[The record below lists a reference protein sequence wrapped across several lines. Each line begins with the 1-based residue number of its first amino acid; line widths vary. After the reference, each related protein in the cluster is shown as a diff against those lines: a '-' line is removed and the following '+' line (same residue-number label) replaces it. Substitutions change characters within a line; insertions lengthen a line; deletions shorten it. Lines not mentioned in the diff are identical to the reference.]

1 MPNMNLF
8 KNTRLIFFILVSLSF
23 SVSSQNNLKDPS
35 LNGKNIIYVYGG
47 MKGHSP
53 KERVNLFVPILE
65 KEGAN
70 VKVFDS
76 FSVYEDEKLMNE
88 ADLIIQIFTDAFTS
102 DPRMNNEQFKGLQNA
117 LINGTGF
124 AGWHGGLGDSSPNP
138 LYHFIVGGDFVS
150 HPGELKE
157 MKTAK
162 YEVKIYDSEDYITN
176 GISDFKIFGSEQ
188 YYMMIDPNVKVLAV
202 SEFKLNNWPTNENE
216 IKGSFMPVIWK
227 KNYGK
232 GRVFYSSIGHYL
244 REFEIPEVLTMQMR
258 GFRWASEGKYHL
270 KENLI
275 SPVYKK

>member
-1 MPNMNLF
+1 MPNMNLS

-53 KERVNLFVPILE
+53 KESVNLFVPILE

>member
-1 MPNMNLF
+1 MPNMNLS

-53 KERVNLFVPILE
+53 KESVNLFVPILE

-70 VKVFDS
+70 VKVFES

>member
-1 MPNMNLF
+1 MKLF
-8 KNTRLIFFILVSLSF
+8 KNTRLIFLILISFSF
-23 SVSSQNNLKDPS
+23 SVSSQNNHKDPS
-35 LNGKNIIYVYGG
+35 LRGKNIIYVYGG
-47 MKGHSP
+47 MNGHSP
-53 KERVNLFVPILE
+53 KESVNLFVPILE
-65 KEGAN
+65 KEGAI
-70 VKVFDS
+70 VKVYDN
-76 FSVYEDEKLMNE
+76 FSVFEDEKLMNE
-88 ADLIIQIFTDAFTS
+88 ADLIIQTFTDAFSS
-102 DPRMNNEQFKGLQNA
+102 DPRMNNDQFKGLRKA

-157 MKTAK
+157 MKTAE
-162 YEVKIYDSEDYITN
+162 YEVKIYDSEDYVTD
-176 GISDFKIFGSEQ
+176 GLSDFKIFGSEQ

-202 SEFKLNNWPTNENE
+202 SEFKLNNWPNNENE

-244 REFEIPEVLTMQMR
+244 REFQIPEALTMQMR

>member
-1 MPNMNLF
+1 MSNMKFF
-8 KNTRLIFFILVSLSF
+8 KNTRLIFFILVSF
-23 SVSSQNNLKDPS
+23 PFYVSSQNNLKDPS

-53 KERVNLFVPILE
+53 KESVNLFVPILE
-65 KEGAN
+65 KEGAS
-70 VKVFDS
+70 VKVFDN

-102 DPRMNNEQFKGLQNA
+102 DPKMNNEQFRGLRNA

-157 MKTAK
+157 MKTAE

-176 GISDFKIFGSEQ
+176 GISDFKINGSEQ

-202 SEFKLNNWPTNENE
+202 SEFKLNNWPTNENK

-232 GRVFYSSIGHYL
+232 GRVFYRSIGHYL
-244 REFEIPEVLTMQMR
+244 RECEIPEVLTMQMR

>member
-53 KERVNLFVPILE
+53 KESVNLFVPILE

>member
-1 MPNMNLF
+1 MKLY
-8 KNTRLIFFILVSLSF
+8 KNTRLILLILVSFSF

-35 LNGKNIIYVYGG
+35 IHGKNIIYVYGG
-47 MKGHSP
+47 MNGHSP
-53 KERVNLFVPILE
+53 KESVNLFVPILE
-65 KEGAN
+65 KEGAI
-70 VKVFDS
+70 VKVFDN
-76 FSVYEDEKLMNE
+76 FSVFEDEKLMNE
-88 ADLIIQIFTDAFTS
+88 ADLIIQTFTDAFSS
-102 DPRMNNEQFKGLQNA
+102 DPRMNNDQFKGLRKA

-157 MKTAK
+157 MKTAE
-162 YEVKIYDSEDYITN
+162 YEVKIYDSEDYITD
-176 GISDFKIFGSEQ
+176 GLSDFKIFGSEQ

-202 SEFKLNNWPTNENE
+202 SEFKLNNWPNIENE

-244 REFEIPEVLTMQMR
+244 REFQIPEVLTMQMR

>member
-1 MPNMNLF
+1 MSNMKFF
-8 KNTRLIFFILVSLSF
+8 KNTRLIFFILVSF
-23 SVSSQNNLKDPS
+23 PFYVSSQNNLKDPS

-53 KERVNLFVPILE
+53 KESVNLFVPILE
-65 KEGAN
+65 KEGAS
-70 VKVFDS
+70 VKVFDN

-102 DPRMNNEQFKGLQNA
+102 DPKMNNEQFKGLQNA

-138 LYHFIVGGDFVS
+138 LYHFIVGGDFIS

-202 SEFKLNNWPTNENE
+202 SEFKLNNWHTNENE

>member
-1 MPNMNLF
+1 MSNMKFF
-8 KNTRLIFFILVSLSF
+8 KNTRLIFFILVSF
-23 SVSSQNNLKDPS
+23 PFYVSSQNNLKDPS

-53 KERVNLFVPILE
+53 KESVNLFVPILE
-65 KEGAN
+65 KEGAS
-70 VKVFDS
+70 VKVFDN

-102 DPRMNNEQFKGLQNA
+102 DPKMNNEQFKGLQNA

-157 MKTAK
+157 MKTAE

-176 GISDFKIFGSEQ
+176 GISDFKINGSEQ

-202 SEFKLNNWPTNENE
+202 SEFKLNNWPTNENK

>member
-1 MPNMNLF
+1 MKLY
-8 KNTRLIFFILVSLSF
+8 KNTRLILLILVSFSF
-23 SVSSQNNLKDPS
+23 SVSSQKNIKDPS

-47 MKGHSP
+47 MNGHSP
-53 KERVNLFVPILE
+53 KESVNLFVPILE
-65 KEGAN
+65 KEGAI
-70 VKVFDS
+70 VKVFDN

-88 ADLIIQIFTDAFTS
+88 ADLIIQTFTDAFSS
-102 DPRMNNEQFKGLQNA
+102 DPRMNNDQFKGLREA

-157 MKTAK
+157 MKTAE
-162 YEVKIYDSEDYITN
+162 YEVKIYDSEDYITD
-176 GISDFKIFGSEQ
+176 GLSDFKIFGSEQ

-202 SEFKLNNWPTNENE
+202 SEFKLNNWPNNENE

-244 REFEIPEVLTMQMR
+244 REFQIPEVLTMQMR

>member
-1 MPNMNLF
+1 MKFF
-8 KNTRLIFFILVSLSF
+8 KNTRLIFFILVSF
-23 SVSSQNNLKDPS
+23 PFYVSSQNNLKDPS

-53 KERVNLFVPILE
+53 KESVNLFVPILE
-65 KEGAN
+65 KEGAS
-70 VKVFDS
+70 VKVFDN

-102 DPRMNNEQFKGLQNA
+102 DPKMNNEQFKGLQNA

-202 SEFKLNNWPTNENE
+202 SEFKLNNWHTNENE

>member
-1 MPNMNLF
+1 MKFF
-8 KNTRLIFFILVSLSF
+8 KNTRLIFFILVSF
-23 SVSSQNNLKDPS
+23 PFYVSSQNNLKDPS

-53 KERVNLFVPILE
+53 KESVNLFVPILE
-65 KEGAN
+65 KEGAS
-70 VKVFDS
+70 VKVFDN

-102 DPRMNNEQFKGLQNA
+102 DPKMNNEQFKGLQNA

-157 MKTAK
+157 MKTAE

-176 GISDFKIFGSEQ
+176 GISDFKISGSEQ

-244 REFEIPEVLTMQMR
+244 KEFQIPEVLTMQMR

>member
-53 KERVNLFVPILE
+53 KESVNLFVPILE

-76 FSVYEDEKLMNE
+76 FSVYEDDKLMNE

>member
-1 MPNMNLF
+1 MSNMKFF
-8 KNTRLIFFILVSLSF
+8 KNTRLIFFILVSF
-23 SVSSQNNLKDPS
+23 PFYVSSQNNLKDPS

-53 KERVNLFVPILE
+53 KESVNLFVPILE
-65 KEGAN
+65 KEGAS
-70 VKVFDS
+70 VKVFDN

-102 DPRMNNEQFKGLQNA
+102 DPKMNNEQFKGLQNA

-157 MKTAK
+157 MKTAE

-176 GISDFKIFGSEQ
+176 GISDFKINGSEQ

-202 SEFKLNNWPTNENE
+202 SEFKLNNWPTNENK

-244 REFEIPEVLTMQMR
+244 KEFQIPEVLTMQMR

>member
-1 MPNMNLF
+1 MKFF
-8 KNTRLIFFILVSLSF
+8 KNTRLIFFILVSF
-23 SVSSQNNLKDPS
+23 PFYVSSQNNLKDPS

-53 KERVNLFVPILE
+53 KESINLFVPILE
-65 KEGAN
+65 KEGAS
-70 VKVFDS
+70 VKVFDN

-102 DPRMNNEQFKGLQNA
+102 DPKMNNEQFKGLQNA

-157 MKTAK
+157 MKTAE

-176 GISDFKIFGSEQ
+176 GISDFKINGSEQ

-202 SEFKLNNWPTNENE
+202 SEFKLNNWPTNENK

>member
-53 KERVNLFVPILE
+53 KESVNLFVPILE

-232 GRVFYSSIGHYL
+232 GRVFYSSMGHYL

>member
-1 MPNMNLF
+1 MKFF
-8 KNTRLIFFILVSLSF
+8 KNTRLIFFILVSF
-23 SVSSQNNLKDPS
+23 PFYVSSQNNLKDPS

-53 KERVNLFVPILE
+53 KESVNLFVLILE
-65 KEGAN
+65 KEGAS
-70 VKVFDS
+70 VKVFDN

-102 DPRMNNEQFKGLQNA
+102 DPKMNNEQFKGLQNA

-157 MKTAK
+157 MKTAE

-176 GISDFKIFGSEQ
+176 GISDFKINGSEQ

-202 SEFKLNNWPTNENE
+202 SEFKLNNWPTNENK

>member
-1 MPNMNLF
+1 MKLF
-8 KNTRLIFFILVSLSF
+8 KNTKLILLILVSFPF
-23 SVSSQNNLKDPS
+23 SVSSQNNLNDPS

-47 MKGHSP
+47 MNGHSP
-53 KERVNLFVPILE
+53 KESVNLFVPILE
-65 KEGAN
+65 KEGAS
-70 VKVFDS
+70 VKVFDN
-76 FSVYEDEKLMNE
+76 FSVYKDEKLMNE

-102 DPRMNNEQFKGLQNA
+102 DPKMNNEQFKGLRNA

-157 MKTAK
+157 MKTAE
-162 YEVKIYDSEDYITN
+162 YEVKIYDSDDYITN

-202 SEFKLNNWPTNENE
+202 SEFKLNNWPTNQNE

-232 GRVFYSSIGHYL
+232 GRVFYSSIGHHL

>member
-1 MPNMNLF
+1 MKLF
-8 KNTRLIFFILVSLSF
+8 KNTRLIFLILISFSF
-23 SVSSQNNLKDPS
+23 SVSSQNNHKDPS
-35 LNGKNIIYVYGG
+35 LHGKNIIYVYGG
-47 MKGHSP
+47 MNGHSP
-53 KERVNLFVPILE
+53 KESVNLFVPILE
-65 KEGAN
+65 KEGAI
-70 VKVFDS
+70 VKVFDN
-76 FSVYEDEKLMNE
+76 FSVFEDEKLMNE
-88 ADLIIQIFTDAFTS
+88 ADLIIQTFTDAFSS
-102 DPRMNNEQFKGLQNA
+102 DPRMNNDQFKGLREA

-157 MKTAK
+157 MKTAE
-162 YEVKIYDSEDYITN
+162 YEVKIYDSEDYITD
-176 GISDFKIFGSEQ
+176 GLSDFKIFGSEQ

-202 SEFKLNNWPTNENE
+202 SEFKLNNWPTDENE

-244 REFEIPEVLTMQMR
+244 REFQIPEVLTMQMR

>member
-1 MPNMNLF
+1 MKLY
-8 KNTRLIFFILVSLSF
+8 KNTRLILLILVSFSF
-23 SVSSQNNLKDPS
+23 SVSSQKNIKDPS

-47 MKGHSP
+47 MNGHSP
-53 KERVNLFVPILE
+53 KESVNLFVPILE
-65 KEGAN
+65 KEGAI
-70 VKVFDS
+70 VKVFDN

-88 ADLIIQIFTDAFTS
+88 ADLIIQTFTDAFSS
-102 DPRMNNEQFKGLQNA
+102 DPRMNNEQFKGLREA

-157 MKTAK
+157 MKTAE
-162 YEVKIYDSEDYITN
+162 YEVKIYDSEDYITD
-176 GISDFKIFGSEQ
+176 GLSDFKIFGSEQ

-202 SEFKLNNWPTNENE
+202 SEFKLNNWPTDENE

-244 REFEIPEVLTMQMR
+244 REFQIPEVLTMQMR

>member
-1 MPNMNLF
+1 MSNMKFF
-8 KNTRLIFFILVSLSF
+8 KNTRLIFFILVSFPF
-23 SVSSQNNLKDPS
+23 SLSSQNNLKDPS

-53 KERVNLFVPILE
+53 KESINLFVPILE
-65 KEGAN
+65 KEGAS
-70 VKVFDS
+70 VKVFDN

-102 DPRMNNEQFKGLQNA
+102 DPRMNNEQFKGLRNA

-157 MKTAK
+157 MKTAE

>member
-1 MPNMNLF
+1 MIRMSNMKLF
-8 KNTRLIFFILVSLSF
+8 KNTRLISLIFILFSFFILA
-23 SVSSQNNLKDPS
+23 QNNLNDPS

-47 MKGHSP
+47 MNGHSP
-53 KERVNLFVPILE
+53 KESVNLFVPILE
-65 KEGAN
+65 KEGAI
-70 VKVFDS
+70 VKVFDN

-88 ADLIIQIFTDAFTS
+88 ADLIIQVFTDAFTS
-102 DPRMNNEQFKGLQNA
+102 DPRMNNEQFNGLRRA

-138 LYHFIVGGDFVS
+138 LYHFIVGGDYVS

-202 SEFKLNNWPTNENE
+202 SEFKLNNWPNNENE
-216 IKGSFMPVIWK
+216 IKFI
-227 KNYGK
+227 Y
-232 GRVFYSSIGHYL
+232 
-244 REFEIPEVLTMQMR
+244 
-258 GFRWASEGKYHL
+258 
-270 KENLI
+270 
-275 SPVYKK
+275 

>member
-1 MPNMNLF
+1 MKLF
-8 KNTRLIFFILVSLSF
+8 KNTRLIFLILVSFSF
-23 SVSSQNNLKDPS
+23 SVSSQNNHKDPS
-35 LNGKNIIYVYGG
+35 LHGKNIIYVYGG
-47 MKGHSP
+47 MNGHSP
-53 KERVNLFVPILE
+53 KESVDLFVPILE
-65 KEGAN
+65 KEGAI
-70 VKVFDS
+70 VKVFDN
-76 FSVYEDEKLMNE
+76 FSVFENEKLMNE
-88 ADLIIQIFTDAFTS
+88 ADLIIQTFTDAFSS
-102 DPRMNNEQFKGLQNA
+102 DPRMNNDQFKGLRKA

-157 MKTAK
+157 MKTAE
-162 YEVKIYDSEDYITN
+162 YEVKIYDSEDYITD
-176 GISDFKIFGSEQ
+176 GLSDFKIFGSEQ

-202 SEFKLNNWPTNENE
+202 SEFKLNNWPNNENE

-232 GRVFYSSIGHYL
+232 GRVFYSSVGHYL
-244 REFEIPEVLTMQMR
+244 REFEIPQVFTMQMR
-258 GFRWASEGKYHL
+258 GFRWASEGKYHM

>member
-1 MPNMNLF
+1 
-8 KNTRLIFFILVSLSF
+8 
-23 SVSSQNNLKDPS
+23 
-35 LNGKNIIYVYGG
+35 

-53 KERVNLFVPILE
+53 KESVNLFVPILE

-70 VKVFDS
+70 VKVFES

>member
-1 MPNMNLF
+1 MKLY
-8 KNTRLIFFILVSLSF
+8 KNTRLILLILVSFSF
-23 SVSSQNNLKDPS
+23 SVSSQKNIKDPS

-47 MKGHSP
+47 MNGHSP
-53 KERVNLFVPILE
+53 KESVNLFVPILE
-65 KEGAN
+65 KEGAI
-70 VKVFDS
+70 VKVYDN
-76 FSVYEDEKLMNE
+76 FSVFEDEKLMNE
-88 ADLIIQIFTDAFTS
+88 ADLIIQTFTDAFSS
-102 DPRMNNEQFKGLQNA
+102 DPRMNNEQFKGLREA

-162 YEVKIYDSEDYITN
+162 YEVKIYDSEDYITD
-176 GISDFKIFGSEQ
+176 GLSDFKIFGSEQ

-232 GRVFYSSIGHYL
+232 GRVFFSSIGHYL
-244 REFEIPEVLTMQMR
+244 REFQIPEVLTMQMR

>member
-1 MPNMNLF
+1 MKLF
-8 KNTRLIFFILVSLSF
+8 KNTRLIFLIIISFSF
-23 SVSSQNNLKDPS
+23 SVSSQNNHKDPS
-35 LNGKNIIYVYGG
+35 LHGKNIIYVYGG
-47 MKGHSP
+47 MNGHSP
-53 KERVNLFVPILE
+53 KESVDLFVPILE
-65 KEGAN
+65 KEGAI
-70 VKVFDS
+70 VKVFDN
-76 FSVYEDEKLMNE
+76 FSVFENEKLMNE
-88 ADLIIQIFTDAFTS
+88 ADLIIQTFTDAFSS
-102 DPRMNNEQFKGLQNA
+102 DPRMNNDQFKGLRKA

-157 MKTAK
+157 MKTAE
-162 YEVKIYDSEDYITN
+162 YEVKIYDSEDYITD
-176 GISDFKIFGSEQ
+176 GLSDFKIFGSEQ

-202 SEFKLNNWPTNENE
+202 SEFKLNNWPTIENE

-244 REFEIPEVLTMQMR
+244 KEFQIPEVLTMQMR

>member
-1 MPNMNLF
+1 MKLY
-8 KNTRLIFFILVSLSF
+8 KNTRLILLILVSFSF
-23 SVSSQNNLKDPS
+23 SVSSQKNIKDPS

-47 MKGHSP
+47 MNGHSP
-53 KERVNLFVPILE
+53 KESVNLFVPILE
-65 KEGAN
+65 KEGAI
-70 VKVFDS
+70 VKVFDN

-88 ADLIIQIFTDAFTS
+88 ADLIIQTFTDAFSS
-102 DPRMNNEQFKGLQNA
+102 DPRMNNDQFKGLREA

-157 MKTAK
+157 MKTAE
-162 YEVKIYDSEDYITN
+162 YEVKIYDSEDYITD
-176 GISDFKIFGSEQ
+176 GLSDFKIFGSEQ

-202 SEFKLNNWPTNENE
+202 SEFKLNNWPTDENE

-244 REFEIPEVLTMQMR
+244 REFQIPEVLTMQMR